1 MLLPPNQFATSGPI
15 QYFNML
21 GLSLD
26 ALSFGEDFVPSEPGT
41 SSSQTAEVDAESVA
55 ALNGNEA
62 TEDTFA
68 SERSDEAGL
77 GPTVTVRGGG
87 RVFHRSVSVG
97 LTHLDWAEKGSRR
110 GGHSRGKGLG
120 MSSILCQPSA
130 ALTKLVSVEPEACA
144 SDLTV
149 QRPVMQFVLQRHDL
163 ENMRFAIQQ
172 SLRKATCRIYAM
184 QAFNWLLR
192 NVTQSTCLHD
202 LLWCLVAAMSPPI
215 PEKSEEHPQ
224 GKEDAGQKK
233 EVVEQDKEAPCE
245 HPLSD
250 MSLAGEACLGP
261 LRSAFHTLLQTI
273 SDLMVF
279 LPVGSSLQQMAMQC
293 WRLRFM
299 PSDHAFLHR
308 SHVFSNISRILSHTE
323 EEATAP
329 SELCAIAGTSA
340 SAPSDMENASSHQ
353 PESSTKIEVLRDLT
367 PSVKLSASSR
377 PGMANSLYD
386 NSTETFWE
394 SGDEDRNKT
403 KVLTLACN
411 PDMMPTIVCVYV
423 DNSRDSSYKVS
434 SITFKFGPNLE
445 EVQKLKQMDVEG
457 QFQGWL
463 SCVLPECMHIGP
475 SGSVW
480 RLELRGPE
488 NTLRIRQIKVLGHC
502 PGSATH
508 NHGECRSLCIQQ
520 RNCEAE
526 TLRVFR
532 LLTSQVFGKLLG
544 GDAESP
550 EEDVP
555 GRPIGDEATSPERP
569 ETSNDLKEH
578 MVGILFSRSKL
589 THLQKQVCSHI
600 VAALRKE
607 ARRVREEWEALLCS
621 PQPSPP
627 QRTAAAMAGGSG
639 TSSHMPAIGGSGG
652 DTYCFEMLSM
662 VLALSGSAVGRAHLS
677 QQAGLLR
684 DIFSLLH
691 TGSARVQRQV
701 TSLLRRVLPEVPP
714 LTLAAVL
721 AVPNLPPS
729 EYGLPPCSTTSPN
742 ADSVEGR
749 GSFRHSSSGP
759 TRCSTGVRGKGTD
772 SAGPIQGR
780 SITSHHT
787 GHSHPPERS
796 SGSKVV
802 AAGYHGQKA
811 CTRHCAAS
819 ERHGSSRTV
828 EAGGGEHMLSA
839 LVRDE
844 CQHPK
849 KPQGA
854 EKWLADKKGLETSP
868 GAFWGGK
875 LTEAWARV
883 TKGAIAENILNL
895 TKLAEKYRTPAECLK
910 TPTLWLALAS
920 LCVLDQ
926 DHVEKLSSS
935 QWAKSRGDGLQ
946 APPRPTCDNH
956 DDGETPAIILC
967 NVCGNVCADCDR
979 FLHLHR
985 RTKTHQR
992 QVFKEEEEAIKVDL
1006 HEGCGRTKLFWVM
1019 ALADSKTLKAMVEF
1033 RENSRARLASAVL
1046 LQEHAANACSK
1057 VHPCGHLCNGIR
1069 NETTCLPCLH
1079 GCGAAKGLR
1088 QDADD
1093 MCMICFSEALSCAPA
1108 VQLSCG
1114 HVFHYHCCKTVLS
1127 RGWSGPRITFG
1138 FSLCPI
1144 CKRKALMRL
1153 EYEGLHRAEAI
1164 TTPGARFY
1172 DNPAGFAMER
1182 YAYYVCFKCKK
1193 ASAYYG
1199 GEVRCDIEA
1208 GPVDEYNPAELV
1220 CGGCSDISRAQMCP
1234 KHGTDFLEYK
1244 CRYCCSVAVFFCF
1257 GTTHFCNACH
1267 DDFQRVANLPKQQLP
1282 HCPAGPKAKQ
1292 LEGEECPLHIKH
1304 PPTGEEFALGC
1315 GVCRNTHTF

>member
-1 MLLPPNQFATSGPI
+1 
-15 QYFNML
+15 
-21 GLSLD
+21 
-26 ALSFGEDFVPSEPGT
+26 
-41 SSSQTAEVDAESVA
+41 
-55 ALNGNEA
+55 
-62 TEDTFA
+62 
-68 SERSDEAGL
+68 
-77 GPTVTVRGGG
+77 
-87 RVFHRSVSVG
+87 
-97 LTHLDWAEKGSRR
+97 
-110 GGHSRGKGLG
+110 
-120 MSSILCQPSA
+120 
-130 ALTKLVSVEPEACA
+130 
-144 SDLTV
+144 
-149 QRPVMQFVLQRHDL
+149 
-163 ENMRFAIQQ
+163 
-172 SLRKATCRIYAM
+172 
-184 QAFNWLLR
+184 
-192 NVTQSTCLHD
+192 
-202 LLWCLVAAMSPPI
+202 MSPPVL
-215 PEKSEEHPQ
+215 EKPEEHSQ
-224 GKEDAGQKK
+224 GKEDAVHKK
-233 EVVEQDKEAPCE
+233 EVIEQDKEAPCE

-323 EEATAP
+323 EEAAAP

-340 SAPSDMENASSHQ
+340 SAPSDMEHVSSHQ
-353 PESSTKIEVLRDLT
+353 PESPTRIEVLRDLT
-367 PSVKLSASSR
+367 PLVKLSASSR

-423 DNSRDSSYKVS
+423 DNSRDSSYKVN
-434 SITFKFGPNLE
+434 SITFKFGPKPGGGAE
-445 EVQKLKQMDVEG
+445 AKADG
-457 QFQGWL
+457 CG
-463 SCVLPECMHIGP
+463 GP
-475 SGSVW
+475 ISG
-480 RLELRGPE
+480 LAQL
-488 NTLRIRQIKVLGHC
+488 C
-502 PGSATH
+502 PARDHTHWPQWFWSGTH

-555 GRPIGDEATSPERP
+555 ARPVGDEATSPERP

-639 TSSHMPAIGGSGG
+639 TSSHMPAIVGRQ
-652 DTYCFEMLSM
+652 L
-662 VLALSGSAVGRAHLS
+662 GRAHLS

-721 AVPNLPPS
+721 GVLNLPPS
-729 EYGLPPCSTTSPN
+729 EYGLPPSSSTSPN
-742 ADSVEGR
+742 ADTVEGAAPLDIHR
-749 GSFRHSSSGP
+749 VGLLDVLLACVAKALTLQARS
-759 TRCSTGVRGKGTD
+759 KG
-772 SAGPIQGR
+772 GR
-780 SITSHHT
+780 SQATTLATAI
-787 GHSHPPERS
+787 HPRDHL
-796 SGSKVV
+796 GARWWLRGTTARKLAQGIVQLLRDM
-802 AAGYHGQKA
+802 AA
-811 CTRHCAAS
+811 
-819 ERHGSSRTV
+819 
-828 EAGGGEHMLSA
+828 
-839 LVRDE
+839 
-844 CQHPK
+844 
-849 KPQGA
+849 
-854 EKWLADKKGLETSP
+854 
-868 GAFWGGK
+868 GK

-926 DHVEKLSSS
+926 DHVEKLSSG

-1033 RENSRARLASAVL
+1033 RENSRGKSTSVPTAGICRFCGAPGATGLLSAAVTCADCR
-1046 LQEHAANACSK
+1046 EHAANACSK
-1057 VHPCGHLCNGIR
+1057 THPCGHLCNGIR

-1144 CKRKALMRL
+1144 CKDVKRKALMRL

-1164 TTPGARFY
+1164 TTPGARFH

-1193 ASAYYG
+1193 AYYG
-1199 GEVRCDIEA
+1199 GEVRCDVEA

-1220 CGGCSDISRAQMCP
+1220 CGGCSDISRAQMYP